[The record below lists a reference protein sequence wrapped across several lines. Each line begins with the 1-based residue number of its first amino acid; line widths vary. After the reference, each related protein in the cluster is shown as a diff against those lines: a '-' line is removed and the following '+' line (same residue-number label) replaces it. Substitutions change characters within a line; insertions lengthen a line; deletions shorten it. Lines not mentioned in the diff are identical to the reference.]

1 MLNISKYTKHEVIFL
16 LSIVISTV
24 GDSIIPIAFSLAA
37 VELERSGYG
46 FTAVLLSLW
55 GARFLGSI
63 LYRRYGNVFP
73 LIKTMI
79 YADVIRFLAQFILGV
94 WIIFGYES
102 ILSLCISSFVYGIGT
117 SFFVP
122 SRYTLT
128 PAIVDKNKLTSFNG
142 FSNFTT
148 DIFGILAP
156 AVSTFIYIAYG
167 FPVILFIDS
176 LTFILGI
183 FLLTL
188 LIKVSNQNASI
199 SVEDNES
206 LLNTDSSLKKFK
218 FPNWLLAGMIAWAF
232 IAFTLGFS
240 GAEGPNQIISRLNEE
255 SWAAVATSL
264 ALGSILGST
273 STLLGI
279 WNKISWRYL
288 AAATAIFLGI
298 QVYLYGYGNNIIPIF
313 VITFFAS
320 VAMAAS
326 AVSWDVKVQTSLDQ
340 EELQSFA
347 NIDSIISSVAVPVG
361 MLLYGV
367 GGIFNISYILI
378 IFVSI
383 LVILSGSLFLLN
395 SRS

>member
-1 MLNISKYTKHEVIFL
+1 M
-16 LSIVISTV
+16 
-24 GDSIIPIAFSLAA
+24 
-37 VELERSGYG
+37 
-46 FTAVLLSLW
+46 
-55 GARFLGSI
+55 
-63 LYRRYGNVFP
+63 
-73 LIKTMI
+73 
-79 YADVIRFLAQFILGV
+79 
-94 WIIFGYES
+94 
-102 ILSLCISSFVYGIGT
+102 YGIGT

-167 FPVILFIDS
+167 FPVILFVDS

-199 SVEDNES
+199 SAEDNES

-218 FPNWLLAGMIAWAF
+218 FPNWLLTGMIAWAF

-240 GAEGPNQIISRLNEE
+240 GAEGPHQIISRLNEE

-298 QVYLYGYGNNIIPIF
+298 QVYLYGYGNNIITIF

-361 MLLYGV
+361 MLIYGV

>member
-94 WIIFGYES
+94 WVIFGYES

-206 LLNTDSSLKKFK
+206 LLSTDSSLKKFK
-218 FPNWLLAGMIAWAF
+218 FPNWLLTGMIAWAF

-240 GAEGPNQIISRLNEE
+240 GAEGPHQIISRLNEE

-298 QVYLYGYGNNIIPIF
+298 QVYLYGYGNNIITIF

-361 MLLYGV
+361 MLIYGV

>member
-94 WIIFGYES
+94 WVIFGYES

-218 FPNWLLAGMIAWAF
+218 FPNWLLTGMIAWAF

>member
-94 WIIFGYES
+94 WVIFGYES

-218 FPNWLLAGMIAWAF
+218 FPNWLLTGMIAWAF

-240 GAEGPNQIISRLNEE
+240 GAEGPHQIISRLNEE

-298 QVYLYGYGNNIIPIF
+298 QVYLYGYGNNIITIF

-361 MLLYGV
+361 MLIYGV